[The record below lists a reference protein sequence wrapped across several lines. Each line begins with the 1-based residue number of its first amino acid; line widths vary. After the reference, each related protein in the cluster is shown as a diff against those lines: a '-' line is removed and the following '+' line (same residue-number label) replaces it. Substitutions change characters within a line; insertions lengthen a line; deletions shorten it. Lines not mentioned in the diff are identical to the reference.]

1 MVNPLD
7 KLKLKQSFITLDAK
21 IVEVAYNNAW
31 LKFVYYVCFSM
42 DDTWILV
49 QLVLVVD
56 FAYAWNEKFLE
67 KAEEGNGHKG
77 WYIGE

>member
-1 MVNPLD
+1 MFVL
-7 KLKLKQSFITLDAK
+7 
-21 IVEVAYNNAW
+21 AW
-31 LKFVYYVCFSM
+31 MILGMIGAFLF
-42 DDTWILV
+42 ILV